1 MWIVQKSL
9 DQLGESYE
17 YLGSGPFHEAGF
29 ENGIELLRKI
39 DGSSGERYICKG
51 HWGEARERDA
61 LLSLED
67 VKVFLIWR
75 DVRDALVSQ
84 YYFNMRHHKRP
95 YRDFDE
101 FYWRHGRS
109 YLLKNQVEYR
119 LTWGAADDPR
129 IVHTSYTRLKT
140 DFDDE
145 ASKLLGFV
153 GMRGVD
159 MEDLKRRMSPDR
171 LRKEINDPEGIM
183 IRKGALG
190 EHREIIKSYDILRD
204 IGEIEKLIGAVSAIP
219 LR

>member
-9 DQLGESYE
+9 DQLGEAYE

-29 ENGIELLRKI
+29 ENGIKLLREI
-39 DGSSGERYICKG
+39 DADTGERYICKG
-51 HWGEARERDA
+51 HWGEAGERDA
-61 LLSLED
+61 LLSVENI
-67 VKVFLIWR
+67 KIFLIWR
-75 DVRDALVSQ
+75 EIRDALVSQ

-101 FYWRHGRS
+101 FYWRHGRP

-119 LTWGAADDPR
+119 RVWGEADDPR

-140 DFDDE
+140 DFDGE
-145 ASKLLGFV
+145 ASRLLAAAGI
-153 GMRGVD
+153 RGVD
-159 MEDLKRRMSPDR
+159 MEDLKRRLSLDR
-171 LRKEINDPEGIM
+171 LRKEINDAEGVM

-190 EHREIIKSYDILRD
+190 EHREVIRSEEILRD
-204 IGEIEKLIGAVSAIP
+204 INEVEKTISREPVIP